1 MYEYIQGKITG
12 LTPANAV
19 IEAGSVGYF
28 IHISLNTYSLVSGKD
43 EAKLFL
49 HQVVRDDAH
58 LLYGFFELEERELF
72 RLLISVNGIG
82 SNTALMMLSSLTPD
96 EIRTAI
102 LQENVNLLKSIK
114 GIGAKTAQR
123 VIIDLKDKIGKG
135 PASDQILISQT
146 DNTISNEALSAL
158 VMLGF
163 AKKSV
168 EKELEKIFKADPN
181 LTVEET
187 IKRALKGL

>member
-1 MYEYIQGKITG
+1 MYEYIHGKITG

-19 IEAGSVGYF
+19 IEAGSIGYF
-28 IHISLNTYSLVSGKD
+28 INISLNTYSLVNGKD
-43 EAKLFL
+43 QAKLFL
-49 HQVVRDDAH
+49 HQVVREDAH
-58 LLYGFFELEERELF
+58 LLYGFAEEAERELF

-82 SNTALMMLSSLTPD
+82 SSTALMMLSSLNPA
-96 EIRTAI
+96 EIRDAI
-102 LQENVNLLKSIK
+102 LSENVNLLKSIK

-135 PASDQILISQT
+135 LATDQILISST
-146 DNTISNEALSAL
+146 DNTIRNEALSAL

-168 EKELEKIFKADPN
+168 EKELDKILKANPN
-181 LTVEET
+181 VTVEEM
-187 IKRALKGL
+187 IKMALKGL

>member
-1 MYEYIQGKITG
+1 MYEYIHGKITG

-19 IEAGSVGYF
+19 IEAGSIGYF
-28 IHISLNTYSLVSGKD
+28 INISLNTYSLVNGKD
-43 EAKLFL
+43 QAKLFL
-49 HQVVRDDAH
+49 HQVVREDAH
-58 LLYGFFELEERELF
+58 LLYGFAEEAERGLF

-82 SNTALMMLSSLTPD
+82 SSTALMMLSSLNPA
-96 EIRTAI
+96 EIRDAI
-102 LQENVNLLKSIK
+102 LSENVNLLKSIK

-135 PASDQILISQT
+135 LATDQILISST
-146 DNTISNEALSAL
+146 GNTIRNEALSAL

-168 EKELEKIFKADPN
+168 EKELDKILKANPN
-181 LTVEET
+181 VTVEEM
-187 IKRALKGL
+187 IKMALKGL